1 MRRYAVVALFLA
13 AASADAQTMQP
24 GEWEFTSTLSSPILP
39 QPQVST
45 INECISEAD
54 AKDPTRF
61 SGRDQA
67 QGCTVTPGARGADSF
82 SWTLSC
88 PQQGMTGT
96 GRISFGPGM
105 IVSDVRMTV
114 AAQGQTMEMQSRT
127 TGRRLGPCKPK

>member
-1 MRRYAVVALFLA
+1 MRHFFALALVLVAA
-13 AASADAQTMQP
+13 AASAQSMQP
-24 GEWEFTSTLSSPILP
+24 GEWEFTSTLSSPVLP

-67 QGCTVTPGARGADSF
+67 QGCTVTPGARGADSY

-96 GRISFGPGM
+96 GHITFGPGM

-114 AAQGQTMEMQSRT
+114 AAQGQKMDMQSRT
-127 TGRRLGPCKPK
+127 TGRRLGPCKAK